1 MIHSPIK
8 VTNPGLNGTATL
20 FDEVILDREKGSERA
35 LLMVRTNVADAA
47 YVHQWAEDAAGTLR
61 TVETAT
67 IAADTMTPKT
77 FSLWPGRNV
86 IKLTTVTAPTT
97 WQAAFGLSDA
107 A

>member
-8 VTNPGLNGTATL
+8 LTNPGASSSVTC
-20 FDEVILDREKGSERA
+20 FDEVILDRTKECERA
-35 LLMVRTNVADAA
+35 LLMIRTNVADAA
-47 YVHQWAEDAAGTLR
+47 WIHQWAEDAAGTLR
-61 TVETAT
+61 TVETGT

-86 IKLTTVTAPTT
+86 IKVTTVTAPTT
-97 WQAAFGLSDA
+97 FQAAFGLSDA